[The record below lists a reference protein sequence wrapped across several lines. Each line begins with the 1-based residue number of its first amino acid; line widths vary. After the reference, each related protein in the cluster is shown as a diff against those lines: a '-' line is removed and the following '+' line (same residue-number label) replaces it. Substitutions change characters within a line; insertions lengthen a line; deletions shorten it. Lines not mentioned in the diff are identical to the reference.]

1 MKRLFTTAFC
11 AMALVIGAGNVSAQ
25 GLKDAYKKYFTIGVA
40 VNPRNISTP
49 EHIEIIKANFN
60 SITAENV
67 MKPGEMHPREG
78 VWNYEQADA
87 VANFCRENGIKLRGH
102 CLVWH
107 SQFANWMF
115 SDENGQP
122 VTKEVFYERLKDHI
136 FTVVNR
142 YKDVVYAWDVVNE
155 AMSDTPGKDYEGSFR
170 NSRLYQLCGD
180 EFIAKAFEYAHE
192 ADPKALLFY
201 NDYNAANPHKTEY
214 IYNMVKKMQEQGVP
228 ITGIPFR
235 IAYEFGIWTY
245 ADKDMVFP
253 KCLYTTSYIYGD
265 LYAEAPQPSAVI
277 SPPQDCLLEVKI
289 KFRTDSDPVIEPYV
303 HESSWSETGSEG
315 THCPWSSSLL
325 EIKESGISFDAT
337 FQNYFRL
344 TPIWRL
350 RIGNHGDQKT
360 YTNG

>member
-1 MKRLFTTAFC
+1 MKRLFKA
-11 AMALVIGAGNVSAQ
+11 ALFVAVVALSANSASAQ

-78 VWNYEQADA
+78 VWNFEQADA

-115 SDENGQP
+115 TDENGQP

-142 YKDVVYAWDVVNE
+142 YKDIVYCWDVVNE
-155 AMSDTPGKDYEGSFR
+155 AMSDTPDKDYEGSFR

-180 EFIAKAFEYAHE
+180 EFIAKAFEFAHE

-228 ITGIPFR
+228 ITGIGMQGHYNIYDNPKWENFEAAIQKYSELVDNIHITELDMR
-235 IAYEFGIWTY
+235 INHEAGGQLQFSREGAALTDEIIKMQE
-245 ADKDMVFP
+245 DR
-253 KCLYTTSYIYGD
+253 
-265 LYAEAPQPSAVI
+265 YAEMFEIMRKYKKVI
-277 SPPQDCLLEVKI
+277 KNVTFWNLGDRDSWLGARNYPLLWDENYEVKN
-289 KFRTDSDPVIEPYV
+289 VYYV
-303 HESSWSETGSEG
+303 VRDF
-315 THCPWSSSLL
+315 
-325 EIKESGISFDAT
+325 KK
-337 FQNYFRL
+337 N
-344 TPIWRL
+344 
-350 RIGNHGDQKT
+350 KKK
-360 YTNG
+360 

>member
-1 MKRLFTTAFC
+1 MKRLFKA
-11 AMALVIGAGNVSAQ
+11 ALFVAVVALSANSASAQ

-228 ITGIPFR
+228 ITGIGMQGHYNIYDNPKWENFEAA
-235 IAYEFGIWTY
+235 IQKYSELVDNIHITEL
-245 ADKDMVFP
+245 DMRVNHEAGGQLQFSREGAEITP
-253 KCLYTTSYIYGD
+253 EIKKMQED
-265 LYAEAPQPSAVI
+265 RYAEMFEIMRKYKKVI
-277 SPPQDCLLEVKI
+277 KNVTFWNLGDRDSWLGARNYPLLWDENYQVKDVYYI
-289 KFRTDSDPVIEPYV
+289 VRDFK
-303 HESSWSETGSEG
+303 
-315 THCPWSSSLL
+315 
-325 EIKESGISFDAT
+325 K
-337 FQNYFRL
+337 N
-344 TPIWRL
+344 
-350 RIGNHGDQKT
+350 KKK
-360 YTNG
+360 